1 MSTSQASDSQQPT
14 TVDGQDVLAL
24 DPGLATGVATLN
36 NGVYWGTQLKFEEV
50 GPFVENYL
58 RLRPGAQVVC
68 ENFFITSQTAKKT
81 PAPWSLKLIGV
92 AEYLCQKYGNK
103 FTLQAPADAKRL
115 ATDPRLKALDWY
127 SGGEGHQ
134 DDASRHLLIYCLKNG
149 IIDGKDLVD
158 L

>member
-1 MSTSQASDSQQPT
+1 MEEF
-14 TVDGQDVLAL
+14 LA
-24 DPGLATGVATLN
+24 A
-36 NGVYWGTQLKFEEV
+36 
-50 GPFVENYL
+50 GPAE
-58 RLRPGAQVVC
+58 VVC

-92 AEYLCQKYGNK
+92 AEYLCQKYGHK

-115 ATDPRLKALDWY
+115 ATDPRLKALGWY

-134 DDASRHLLIYCLKNG
+134 DDSARHLLIYCLKNG

>member
-1 MSTSQASDSQQPT
+1 MNISQVSRSPQYTAAIP
-14 TVDGQDVLAL
+14 VLAL
-24 DPGLATGVATLN
+24 DPGLATGVSTLID
-36 NGVYWGTQLKFEEV
+36 GGYWGTQLKYEQV
-50 GPFVENYL
+50 GPFIESFL
-58 RLRPGAQVVC
+58 SFGPAEVVC

-92 AEYLCQKYGNK
+92 AEYLCQKYDRK

-115 ATDPRLKALDWY
+115 ATDTRLKALGWY

-134 DDASRHLLIYCLKNG
+134 DDSARHLLVYCLKNG

>member
-1 MSTSQASDSQQPT
+1 MSISQASRSQPRIT
-14 TVDGQDVLAL
+14 AREVLAI
-24 DPGLATGVATLN
+24 DPGLATGIATLSKN
-36 NGVYWGTQLKFEEV
+36 KAYWGSQLEYAEV
-50 GPFVENYL
+50 GEFIEFYL
-58 RLRPGAQVVC
+58 RTNPGADVVC
-68 ENFFITSQTAKKT
+68 ENFFITRETAKKS

-92 AEYLCQKYGNK
+92 AEYLCDQFGSK

-115 ATDPRLKALDWY
+115 ATDPRLKALGWY
-127 SGGEGHQ
+127 SGGAGHQ